1 MKNRLLIA
9 LILLLLLSTYNIQGK
24 FSLSTKYNVQEILIE
39 NCFILKP
46 KNVKNKL
53 SYLYKKNLFI
63 LNTKDIEVKLR
74 EIELVESFEIKKIYP
89 NKIIIRVF
97 EKKPIAIIQDR
108 KEKKIYTSKGEI
120 INFLDLEI
128 FKNLP
133 LVFGDKESFKILL
146 KNLKKVNFSITEIK
160 TFYLFESKRWD
171 LVTRKNQ
178 TIKLPAKNYEK
189 NIKNFIDLKEQENF
203 EKYKI
208 FDYRINDQLILK

>member
-1 MKNRLLIA
+1 M
-9 LILLLLLSTYNIQGK
+9 
-24 FSLSTKYNVQEILIE
+24 
-39 NCFILKP
+39 
-46 KNVKNKL
+46 
-53 SYLYKKNLFI
+53 
-63 LNTKDIEVKLR
+63 
-74 EIELVESFEIKKIYP
+74 
-89 NKIIIRVF
+89 
-97 EKKPIAIIQDR
+97 
-108 KEKKIYTSKGEI
+108 
-120 INFLDLEI
+120 
-128 FKNLP
+128 
-133 LVFGDKESFKILL
+133 L

>member
-24 FSLSTKYNVQEILIE
+24 FSLGSKYNIQEILIE
-39 NCFILKP
+39 NCLILKP

-53 SYLYKKNLFI
+53 SYLYKKNLFT
-63 LNTKDIEVKLR
+63 LNTKNIEVKLR
-74 EIELVESFEIKKIYP
+74 EIDLVESFEIKKIYP
-89 NKIIIRVF
+89 NKIIIKIF

-108 KEKKIYTSKGEI
+108 KQKKFYTSNGEI
-120 INFLDLEI
+120 INFLDSES

-133 LVFGDKESFKILL
+133 LVFGDKDSFKNLL
-146 KNLKKVNFSITEIK
+146 KNLNKVKFSIKEIK

-178 TIKLPAKNYEK
+178 TIKLPVKNYEK
-189 NIKNFIDLKEQENF
+189 SIENFKDLKS
-203 EKYKI
+203 K
-208 FDYRINDQLILK
+208 

>member
-120 INFLDLEI
+120 INF
-128 FKNLP
+128 
-133 LVFGDKESFKILL
+133 
-146 KNLKKVNFSITEIK
+146 SITEIK

-189 NIKNFIDLKEQENF
+189 YIKNFIDLKEQENF

>member
-24 FSLSTKYNVQEILIE
+24 FSLGSKYNIQEILIE
-39 NCFILKP
+39 NCLILKP

-97 EKKPIAIIQDR
+97 EKKPIAIIQDK

-171 LVTRKNQ
+171 LVTRKN
-178 TIKLPAKNYEK
+178 
-189 NIKNFIDLKEQENF
+189 
-203 EKYKI
+203 
-208 FDYRINDQLILK
+208 